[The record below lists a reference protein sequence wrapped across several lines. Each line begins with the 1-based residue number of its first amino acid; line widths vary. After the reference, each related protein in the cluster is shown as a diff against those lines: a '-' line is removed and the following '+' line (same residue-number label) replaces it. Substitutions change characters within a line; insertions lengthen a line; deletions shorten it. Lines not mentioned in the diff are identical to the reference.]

1 MTEKAERHGLFVTI
15 EGIDG
20 AGKSTQLTLLRD
32 WLTAAGHEVVS
43 TFEPGATPL
52 GGSLRELLLHTEGPV
67 SERAEALLYAAD
79 RAQHVDQVVR
89 PGLER
94 GAVVISDR
102 YLDSSIAYQGAGRR
116 LLANE
121 IRDLSLWATDGLL
134 PDLTVL
140 LDLPIAQAA
149 SRVDAEP
156 GERDRLESERAD
168 FHQRVR
174 SGFLALAVADPQRFE
189 IIDARLAVD
198 DIAERIRRAVMQ
210 RLTGQIAAD
219 DSVGEPASPDVSGER

>member
-1 MTEKAERHGLFVTI
+1 MTQTAERRGLFVTV

-20 AGKSTQLTLLRD
+20 AGKSTQLALLRD
-32 WLTAAGHEVVS
+32 WLTEAGHEVVS

-52 GGSLRELLLHTEGPV
+52 GGSLRDLLLHTDGSV

-121 IRDLSLWATDGLL
+121 IRDLSLWATDALL

-156 GERDRLESERAD
+156 GERDRLERERAD

-174 SGFLALAVADPQRFE
+174 DGFLALATAEPRRFE
-189 IIDARLAVD
+189 IVDARLPVD
-198 DIAERIRRAVMQ
+198 RIADRIRRTVT
-210 RLTGQIAAD
+210 RLLIAQVAA
-219 DSVGEPASPDVSGER
+219 GTDVSGER